1 MSINDIPTFV
11 FMYVVEIAEYLLS
24 RFATICNN
32 SLLATAG
39 KLQKV
44 GTDVL
49 GNNVKTVISGLDLF
63 SSASA
68 KWTKSMYVLSH
79 VGKITRDKI
88 CRYIYIV
95 L

>member
-1 MSINDIPTFV
+1 M
-11 FMYVVEIAEYLLS
+11 
-24 RFATICNN
+24 CNN

-44 GTDVL
+44 GTAVL

-68 KWTKSMYVLSH
+68 KWTKSMYCLML
-79 VGKITRDKI
+79 GKLLETKYVDISTLCCDLKKR
-88 CRYIYIV
+88 
-95 L
+95 LELA